1 MGIRTKIL
9 IVDDHLTTQM
19 ILKRLFGKLG
29 YKNIVLAEDG
39 EAALYELKKNRF
51 DLIMSDWNMPNL
63 NGLEFLEKVRAHKP
77 HKDVPFIMLTSEGTK
92 EKVLEALKAG
102 VGHYMVK
109 PVGFENLEKKLKEV
123 IG

>member
-1 MGIRTKIL
+1 MGLGVRIL
-9 IVDDHLTTQM
+9 VVDDHLTTQM
-19 ILKRLFGKLG
+19 ILKRLFKKLG
-29 YKNIVLAEDG
+29 YENVVLAEDG
-39 EAALYELKKNRF
+39 EAALYELNKKRF

-63 NGLEFLEKVRAHKP
+63 NGLEFLKKIRAHKP

-109 PVGFENLEKKLKEV
+109 PVGIENLKSKLKEV

>member
-1 MGIRTKIL
+1 MGMGARIL
-9 IVDDHLTTQM
+9 VVDDHLTTQM

-39 EAALYELKKNRF
+39 EAALYELKKKRF
-51 DLIMSDWNMPNL
+51 DLIMSDWNMPHL

-77 HKDVPFIMLTSEGTK
+77 HKDVPFVMLTSEGTK

-109 PVGFENLEKKLKEV
+109 PVGIENLKKKLEELL
-123 IG
+123 G

>member
-1 MGIRTKIL
+1 MGIRSKFL

-19 ILKRLFGKLG
+19 ILKCLFGKLG

-39 EAALYELKKNRF
+39 ETALYELKKNRF
-51 DLIMSDWNMPNL
+51 DFIMSDWNMPNPT
-63 NGLEFLEKVRAHKP
+63 GLEFLQKVRPHKP

-92 EKVLEALKAG
+92 EKVLEALKEG

-109 PVGFENLEKKLKEV
+109 PVGFENLEKKVKEV
-123 IG
+123 IK